1 MNKYRIGT
9 SVNIV
14 LSVTNLPSASV
25 EMFVKSDF
33 GVYKLLNVTVS
44 GNSVSGTFEATEQ
57 KFIGEYSVVLK
68 ASSRSLC
75 VDKAFALVKHTE
87 EEVSGNTKV
96 DISGS
101 FLTSPIVVSSYEEW
115 KKTHTT
121 GSVQDYWDWLK
132 EDSTSILNRVSDV
145 ESNLAT
151 ERSERERV
159 DTELEGKITAEATT
173 RETEDT
179 RLQGQILQE
188 ISDRQTADA
197 ALQSNIDAVRQEWVD
212 DLKTEKKERVEADN
226 QLSNRL
232 DTETSQ
238 RIEADRALE
247 STLNTEIAERKDEDK
262 KLNDALYQNT
272 PIEIGLDEETA
283 EVYGIFREDSTVSR
297 TYIAEDCE
305 LTAEIDEVGVN
316 DDGEIWSDIVVN

>member
-14 LSVTNLPSASV
+14 FSVTNLPSTSV

-44 GNSVSGTFEATEQ
+44 GVKVSGTFEAAEQ

-75 VDKAFALVKHTE
+75 FDKAFALVKHTE
-87 EEVSGNTKV
+87 EVVSGNTEV
-96 DISGS
+96 NISGS
-101 FLTSPIVVSSYEEW
+101 FLTSPSVVSSYEEW
-115 KKTHTT
+115 KKTNS
-121 GSVQDYWDWLK
+121 GGVEDYWNWLK

-212 DLKTEKKERVEADN
+212 ELTTEKKERVEADN

-247 STLNTEIAERKDEDK
+247 NTLNTEIAERKDEDK

-283 EVYGIFREDSTVSR
+283 EVYGIFRDDSTVSR

-316 DDGEIWSDIVVN
+316 DDGELWSDIVVN

>member
-14 LSVTNLPSASV
+14 LSVTNLPSTSV

-44 GNSVSGTFEATEQ
+44 GGSVSGTFEAAEQ

-87 EEVSGNTKV
+87 EAVSEQTKV
-96 DISGS
+96 ILSGS
-101 FLTSPIVVSSYEEW
+101 FLTSPSVVSSYEEW

-121 GSVQDYWDWLK
+121 GSVQDYWNWLK
-132 EDSTSILNRVSDV
+132 EDSASILNRVSDV

-197 ALQSNIDAVRQEWVD
+197 ALQSNIDAVRQEWVN
-212 DLKTEKKERVEADN
+212 DLTTEKKERVEADK

-232 DTETSQ
+232 DTETNQ

-247 STLNTEIAERKDEDK
+247 NTLNTEIAERKDEDK

-283 EVYGIFREDSTVSR
+283 EVYGIFRENSTVSR

-316 DDGEIWSDIVVN
+316 DDGELWSDIVVN

>member
-14 LSVTNLPSASV
+14 LSVTNLPSTSV

-44 GNSVSGTFEATEQ
+44 GGSVSGTFEAAEQ

-87 EEVSGNTKV
+87 ETESGETKV
-96 DISGS
+96 ILSGS
-101 FLTSPIVVSSYEEW
+101 FLTSPSVVSSYEEW
-115 KKTHTT
+115 KKTNS
-121 GSVQDYWDWLK
+121 GGVEDYWNWLK

-188 ISDRQTADA
+188 VSDRQTADA

-212 DLKTEKKERVEADN
+212 ELTTEKKERVEADK

-247 STLNTEIAERKDEDK
+247 NTLNTEIAERKDEDK

-283 EVYGIFREDSTVSR
+283 EVYGIFRENSTVSR

-316 DDGEIWSDIVVN
+316 DDGELWSDIVVN

>member
-14 LSVTNLPSASV
+14 LSVTNLPSTSV

-44 GNSVSGTFEATEQ
+44 GVKVSGTFEAAEQ

-75 VDKAFALVKHTE
+75 FDKAFALVKHTE
-87 EEVSGNTKV
+87 EVLSGNTEV
-96 DISGS
+96 NISGS
-101 FLTSPIVVSSYEEW
+101 FLTSPSVVSSYEEW
-115 KKTHTT
+115 KKTHS
-121 GSVQDYWDWLK
+121 GGVEDYWNWLK
-132 EDSTSILNRVSDV
+132 EDSASILNRVSTI
-145 ESNLAT
+145 EGNLAQEKT
-151 ERSERERV
+151 DRESK
-159 DTELEGKITAEATT
+159 DAELEGKITAEATT

-179 RLQGQILQE
+179 RLEGQILQE

-197 ALQSNIDAVRQEWVD
+197 ALQSNIDAVRQEWID
-212 DLKTEKKERVEADN
+212 ELRTEKEERVDADK

-238 RIEADRALE
+238 RIESDRTLE
-247 STLNTEIAERKDEDK
+247 NTLNTEIAERKDEDK

-283 EVYGIFREDSTVSR
+283 EVYGIFRDNSTVSR

-316 DDGEIWSDIVVN
+316 DDGELWSDIVVN

>member
-14 LSVTNLPSASV
+14 LSVTNLPSTSV

-33 GVYKLLNVTVS
+33 GVYKLLNVTVF
-44 GNSVSGTFEATEQ
+44 GNSVSGTFEAAEQ

-87 EEVSGNTKV
+87 EVVSGNTKV

-101 FLTSPIVVSSYEEW
+101 FLTSPSVVSSYEEW
-115 KKTHTT
+115 KKTNS
-121 GSVQDYWDWLK
+121 GGVEDYWNWLK

-173 RETEDT
+173 RET

-188 ISDRQTADA
+188 VSDRQTADA

-212 DLKTEKKERVEADN
+212 ELTTEKKERVEADK

-247 STLNTEIAERKDEDK
+247 NTLNTEIAERKDEDK

-283 EVYGIFREDSTVSR
+283 EVYGIFRENSTVSR

-316 DDGEIWSDIVVN
+316 DDGELWSDIVVN

>member
-14 LSVTNLPSASV
+14 LSVTNLPSTSV

-33 GVYKLLNVTVS
+33 GVHKLLNVSVS
-44 GNSVSGTFEATEQ
+44 GGGVSGTFEAAEQ

-75 VDKAFALVKHTE
+75 FDKAFALVKHTE
-87 EEVSGNTKV
+87 EVVSGNTEV
-96 DISGS
+96 NISGS
-101 FLTSPIVVSSYEEW
+101 FLTSPSVVSSYEEW
-115 KKTHTT
+115 KKTHS
-121 GSVQDYWDWLK
+121 GGVEDYWDWLK

-179 RLQGQILQE
+179 RLEGQILQE

-212 DLKTEKKERVEADN
+212 ELKTEKKERVEADN

-247 STLNTEIAERKDEDK
+247 NTLNTEIAERKDEDK

-316 DDGEIWSDIVVN
+316 DDGELWSDIVVN